1 MSTAA
6 WQLTVDCREPARLVT
21 FWADVLGYEPAPPPD
36 GFDTWNDW
44 YRSVGVPDE
53 ELPDDTDAVDR
64 LVDPA
69 GEGPRIWFQ
78 PVAEGKVGK
87 NRLHLDISVGGG
99 RGVPLQ
105 ERRRR
110 VDDRVAELV
119 AIGATVDRVWG
130 EDDAGRDHYFTVL
143 RDPEGNEFCVS

>member
-1 MSTAA
+1 MVD
-6 WQLTVDCREPARLVT
+6 WQLTVDCRDPARLVA
-21 FWADVLGYEPAPPPD
+21 FWAEVLGYVPAPPPV

-44 YRSVGVPDE
+44 YRSVGVPDG
-53 ELPDDTDAVDR
+53 ELPDDQDAVDR
-64 LVDPA
+64 LVDPS

-78 PVAEGKVGK
+78 PVPEVKVVK

-110 VDDRVAELV
+110 VDERVAELV
-119 AIGATVDRVWG
+119 AIGATVHQVRFD
-130 EDDAGRDHYFTVL
+130 EAADHHGTVL
-143 RDPEGNEFCVS
+143 RDPEGNEFCVF